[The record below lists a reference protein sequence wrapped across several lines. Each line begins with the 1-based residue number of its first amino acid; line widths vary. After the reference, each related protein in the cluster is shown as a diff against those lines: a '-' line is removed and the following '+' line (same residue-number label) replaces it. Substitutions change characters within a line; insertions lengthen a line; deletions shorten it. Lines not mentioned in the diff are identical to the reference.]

1 MGILFFKNENLVI
14 FEFICLSSGIT
25 KFLLIMKQFFYF
37 IALVFIFSSCGSSK
51 VFVPSSY
58 VSKEKITF
66 FGIKNEMLKKSQF
79 FSDTA
84 QEIVLKPITPEKGS
98 ALLLED
104 GTINLAKYSQDSVK
118 ILPKTPGVVKEIM
131 QGSNKETLLK
141 VSFDDSG
148 NFLVFGPDGT
158 EEGIFTLY
166 VKDDNRVKYGNL
178 EYEVVSGGGAILYFA
193 SFYMEKQALAKVL
206 QGKKIKNKS

>member
-1 MGILFFKNENLVI
+1 MRSLLF
-14 FEFICLSSGIT
+14 
-25 KFLLIMKQFFYF
+25 F
-37 IALVFIFSSCGSSK
+37 IALGFIFSSCGSSK

-58 VSKEKITF
+58 VSKEKIDF
-66 FGIKNEMLKKSQF
+66 FGIKAEMLKKSQF

-104 GTINLAKYSQDSVK
+104 GTVNLQKTSQDSVK
-118 ILPKTPGVVKEIM
+118 ILPKTPGVVKEIL
-131 QGSNKETLLK
+131 QDSNKETLLK

-148 NFLVFGPDGT
+148 NYLMFGPDES
-158 EEGIFTLY
+158 EEGVFVLY
-166 VKDDNRVKYGNL
+166 TKDNNRIKYGNL
-178 EYEVVSGGGAILYFA
+178 EYEVASGEGAILYFA

-206 QGKKIKNKS
+206 QGKKIKPKS